1 MNEPDALTASDDLSL
16 AEMINRVLDR
26 GALITGEVL
35 ISVAG
40 VDLVYLGLQV
50 VIAAAET
57 AQQHQIP
64 GASR

>member
-1 MNEPDALTASDDLSL
+1 VNEPDALTSTEDLSL
-16 AEMINRVLDR
+16 AELINRVLDR

-40 VDLVYLGLQV
+40 VDLVYVGLQV

-57 AQQHQIP
+57 AQRHDILR
-64 GASR
+64 GR

>member
-1 MNEPDALTASDDLSL
+1 MTEPNALTPADDLSL
-16 AEMINRVLDR
+16 AELINRVLDR

-40 VDLVYLGLQV
+40 VDLVYVGLQV

-57 AQQHQIP
+57 AQRHDILRRP
-64 GASR
+64 